1 MELRLNIW
9 VLEKTIGKKFGRF
22 FMSGESGRSFRH
34 RLGELIDAL
43 EEEVFCDYV
52 TEMSLRHR
60 QCVNKSA
67 IK

>member
-1 MELRLNIW
+1 MIIIEIKIEYL
-9 VLEKTIGKKFGRF
+9 GF
-22 FMSGESGRSFRH
+22 GESGLSFRH